1 VEEDVADVAV
11 VQALCQQDLAADAE
25 DDVVVV

>member
-1 VEEDVADVAV
+1 VEEDGAVVAV

-25 DDVVVV
+25 GAVVV

>member
-1 VEEDVADVAV
+1 VEEDVAVVAV

-25 DDVVVV
+25 DVVVV